1 MYLYQPV
8 TVSMRHPFSLGV
20 LSQFPRR
27 VCCRALL
34 MATALLSFAPCVATA
49 LTCILSLVENPGR
62 GGADA
67 GWLLICLLVD
77 LRDLSWWDLVY
88 LVDWWLILLVVW
100 ILGYCFVKVLR
111 FDLCSSTLLI
121 ALGLASELRGQSI
134 SVDPAE
140 WISESGVYTR
150 FWVWCE
156 ELYWPLLGWAVTS
169 MFSGV
174 PLMTW
179 DLMTWLEV
187 CLRCIYTLDF
197 IFNSIHTHTYF
208 SIFEVVLVAVVCSIH
223 IHTYFWYFW
232 GLAWFDCSCK
242 LISWVVWILVCR
254 ELVWNEERHKTL
266 TESHKTLL
274 RNKKEIKGRIVAIRE
289 TNRLPLLWL

>member
-62 GGADA
+62 GGAVA

-140 WISESGVYTR
+140 WISESGVYKVRGLMRGALLTSAGVSCYQHVFRSAPHDLR
-150 FWVWCE
+150 F
-156 ELYWPLLGWAVTS
+156 
-169 MFSGV
+169 
-174 PLMTW
+174 
-179 DLMTWLEV
+179 D
-187 CLRCIYTLDF
+187 D
-197 IFNSIHTHTYF
+197 
-208 SIFEVVLVAVVCSIH
+208 VAGGLFTMH
-223 IHTYFWYFW
+223 IHTWFHIQFYSYTYLFFHIW
-232 GLAWFDCSCK
+232 GCFGCSGLFNSHTYLF
-242 LISWVVWILVCR
+242 LIFLR
-254 ELVWNEERHKTL
+254 FGLVWL
-266 TESHKTLL
+266 FL
-274 RNKKEIKGRIVAIRE
+274 
-289 TNRLPLLWL
+289 